1 MKYLLNV
8 FIALFIAVQCFSANI
23 SAESTVDIVFFN
35 VDDDRIISYIN
46 CAAENVTASIGSVQ
60 CEDIFITSAE
70 DENTNTLILI
80 DTSGSVKNDMQNK
93 IKEIT
98 AELIDEKSEKEHFAI
113 AELGTE
119 ISFVCDYTSDRYE
132 LSKSMQNV
140 AFDKKNTYI
149 YSSLDN
155 ALNSIDGSIF
165 TKIIVF
171 SDGLEY
177 NNDGITYDEILKKV
191 TDTRCPIYTIGFG
204 RNNDSLKKFF
214 AFSRNSH
221 GRSFVI
227 DTDTNAL
234 EVCNAINE
242 TRSYTCVDIKIPADL
257 SNGSIKYLMISG
269 NDFQCGADVRMP
281 VNIADG
287 DTSEDETDDV
297 FSDEDILE
305 ESYEQTAAPEN
316 NSSKY
321 IYIIVIG
328 VSIIVI
334 AVAVSLVRKL
344 KKTRSDKKKVV
355 LQYNDEQTIIEN
367 DPLTLIGV
375 NHSDDCTV
383 CFTDANSP
391 ERSFRCA
398 LGNGIKIG
406 RDPSCM
412 VVINYDGYVSRVHCF
427 IFKQD
432 GRFFV
437 QNLSKTKELT
447 INDKITVPK
456 QQNEQSGET
465 KLIFNDDLGSGSCY
479 EIHDKDKISL
489 GHTTLIFE
497 VLQ

>member
-1 MKYLLNV
+1 MKYILNI
-8 FIALFIAVQCFSANI
+8 FIALFIAVQCFSTNI
-23 SAESTVDIVFFN
+23 SAETAADIVFLN
-35 VDDDRIISYIN
+35 VDDGRVVSYIN
-46 CAAENVTASIGSVQ
+46 CAAEDLTASIGSVQ
-60 CEDIFITSAE
+60 CEDIFITSTE

-80 DTSGSVKNDMQNK
+80 DTSGSVRDDMQNK

-119 ISFVCDYTSDRYE
+119 ISLVCDYTSDRYE
-132 LSKSMQNV
+132 LSKSMQNI

-155 ALNSIDGSIF
+155 ALDSIDSSIF
-165 TKIIVF
+165 TKVIVF
-171 SDGLEY
+171 SDGLEN

-191 TDTRCPIYTIGFG
+191 TDSHCPIYTVGFG
-204 RNNDSLKKFF
+204 KNNDSLKKFF
-214 AFSRNSH
+214 AFSRNSY
-221 GRSFVI
+221 GQSFVL
-227 DTDTNAL
+227 DTDTTAS
-234 EVCNAINE
+234 EVCEAINE

-257 SNGSIKYLMISG
+257 SDGSIKYLMISG

-281 VNIADG
+281 VNIADE
-287 DTSEDETDDV
+287 DTPENEPDDV
-297 FSDEDILE
+297 FLDEDLE
-305 ESYEQTAAPEN
+305 ESYEYTAAPEN

-328 VSIIVI
+328 VLIIVI
-334 AVAVSLVRKL
+334 AVAAFFIRKS
-344 KKTRSDKKKVV
+344 KKAKSDAEKVISE
-355 LQYNDEQTIIEN
+355 YNDEQTIIEN
-367 DPLTLIGV
+367 EPSTLIGGSC
-375 NHSDDCTV
+375 NDDCTV
-383 CFTDANSP
+383 RFTDVNSP

-456 QQNEQSGET
+456 QQNEQSSET
-465 KLIFNDDLGSGSCY
+465 KLIFDDDPSGGSCY
-479 EIHDKDKISL
+479 EIHDNDKIRL